1 MDNQETLK
9 QFILPIIVFL
19 AVIIIAGMKIPVI
32 FKNIGDYNSLKK
44 SYASKQEQ
52 LTQVQKQLDDLNI
65 RAAEITQK
73 EHDASSG
80 DKPFYKPIMAGFDSE
95 AAIAGEFSEILQ
107 LVRANQIKIR
117 SIKYEYDKD
126 VADDAFAQNAGDQY
140 NVARLNIEMI
150 ANYTNYD
157 NFLKE
162 MYKHEHFLDI
172 QQIEIVPYKKNK
184 KILLINCK
192 VKLYAKR

>member
-1 MDNQETLK
+1 MDNKQLQ
-9 QFILPIIVFL
+9 QFILPIALLFLTLL
-19 AVIIIAGMKIPVI
+19 AVIYFIPKV
-32 FKNIGDYNSLKK
+32 FGNIRNYTSMSSDIK
-44 SYASKQEQ
+44 AKQEQ
-52 LTQVQKQLDDLNI
+52 LQQAQTKLDEI
-65 RAAEITQK
+65 KSAEAAANKK
-73 EHDASSG
+73 ENDASNA

-107 LVRANQIKIR
+107 LVRANKIKIR

-126 VADDAFAQNAGDQY
+126 VADDAFAQNAGDKY

-162 MYKHEHFLDI
+162 LYKHEHFLDI

-192 VKLYAKR
+192 VKLYAKK

>member
-1 MDNQETLK
+1 MLSNDIKAKEEQLK
-9 QFILPIIVFL
+9 Q
-19 AVIIIAGMKIPVI
+19 
-32 FKNIGDYNSLKK
+32 
-44 SYASKQEQ
+44 
-52 LTQVQKQLDDLNI
+52 TQSQLDNLKSAE
-65 RAAEITQK
+65 AAVEKK
-73 EHDASSG
+73 ENDVSAA
-80 DKPFYKPIMAGFDSE
+80 DKPFYKPILSGFDSE

-126 VADDAFAQNAGDQY
+126 VADDVFAQNAGDKY

-150 ANYTNYD
+150 ANYSNYD

-162 MYKHEHFLDI
+162 LYKHEHFLDI

-192 VKLYAKR
+192 IKLYAKK

>member
-1 MDNQETLK
+1 MDNKQLQQFIIPIGILFCAFVVAAIYIPKVFTNISNYTSLSNDIKAKEEQLK
-9 QFILPIIVFL
+9 Q
-19 AVIIIAGMKIPVI
+19 
-32 FKNIGDYNSLKK
+32 
-44 SYASKQEQ
+44 
-52 LTQVQKQLDDLNI
+52 TQSQLDNLKSAE
-65 RAAEITQK
+65 AAVEKK
-73 EHDASSG
+73 ENDVSAA
-80 DKPFYKPIMAGFDSE
+80 DKPFYKPIMSGFDSE

-126 VADDAFAQNAGDQY
+126 VADDVFAQNAGDKY

-162 MYKHEHFLDI
+162 LYKHEHFLDI

-192 VKLYAKR
+192 IKLYAKK